1 MINRNKMADVGIID
15 DSALYP
21 LNDVALK
28 RNLSRNLYVSVSS
41 RGSKRFT
48 DVNFMCSIM
57 NCLMLYY
64 DITEFDSPQQML
76 QASWNFLKLQNGPE
90 ETFGNELS
98 QTRCCTSSPR

>member
-1 MINRNKMADVGIID
+1 MINHTKWLMLSIID

-21 LNDVALK
+21 LNVVARK
-28 RNLSRNLYVSVSS
+28 RNLSHNLYVSVCS
-41 RGSKRFT
+41 RGGKRFT
-48 DVNFMCSIM
+48 DVTVMCSIM
-57 NCLMLYY
+57 NCLMLHY

-76 QASWNFLKLQNGPE
+76 EASWNFLKLQNGPQ